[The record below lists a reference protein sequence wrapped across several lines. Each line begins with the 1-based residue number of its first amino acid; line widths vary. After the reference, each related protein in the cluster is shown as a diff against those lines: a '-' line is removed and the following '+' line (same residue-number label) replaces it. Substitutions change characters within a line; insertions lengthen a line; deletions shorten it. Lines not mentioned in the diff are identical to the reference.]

1 MLSLRGSRQIRFPA
15 AVPHIRSF
23 SVSLSLLIHAAVLP
37 LLQTLIPPRSGAYF
51 SGVLKVCCGSA
62 LRTPSLPAGVICYRS
77 GRLSPDGRSK
87 PRQGSLSAKSVK
99 DADVFPRGGSTAET
113 TPKGAP
119 SAAFRRFRRTS
130 VRRWHLLRSKS
141 ARPAALP
148 PSGLHAFRNRGQ
160 KSGSSNSPY
169 APLRN
174 VSK

>member
-1 MLSLRGSRQIRFPA
+1 MLSLRGSRRIRFSA

-23 SVSLSLLIHAAVLP
+23 SVSLSLLIHAAILP
-37 LLQTLIPPRSGAYF
+37 LLQTLIPPRTGAYF

-62 LRTPSLPAGVICYRS
+62 LRTPSSRRCHMYRS

-87 PRQGSLSAKSVK
+87 PRQGSVSEICERRRRVS
-99 DADVFPRGGSTAET
+99 PGRIYHRN

-119 SAAFRRFRRTS
+119 CAAFRRFRRTS

-141 ARPAALP
+141 ACPAALP